1 MKQVFALLN
10 EMVRDGALENYA
22 VAGAIGA
29 MFYVESFSTQDID
42 VLVMTPADR
51 LVIELPGL
59 DYLKARGYTEFRN
72 EGVVIEDWPVQF
84 LPATTQLEREAYLN
98 AEISNLDE
106 VPVRVVLAEH
116 LVAIMLSVGRPK
128 DLARVEI
135 RSAGKWIARRHVPIV
150 VEHQQR
156 RDLPQEVIVSLARRD
171 EERVALSGRTRQRR
185 QQHLARTLVK
195 GRHWGAGSM
204 QKTAGILKGR
214 CR

>member
-29 MFYVESFSTQDID
+29 MFYVEPFSTQDID

-116 LVAIMLSVGRPK
+116 LVGIMLSVGRPK
-128 DLARVEI
+128 DLARVEMFLSQDAVKI
-135 RSAGKWIARRHVPIV
+135 DALEDLIQRHGLAEKWDDYKRKFV
-150 VEHQQR
+150 
-156 RDLPQEVIVSLARRD
+156 
-171 EERVALSGRTRQRR
+171 G
-185 QQHLARTLVK
+185 
-195 GRHWGAGSM
+195 
-204 QKTAGILKGR
+204 
-214 CR
+214 